1 MNREVENLWQLQR
14 VMSELRS
21 KDEQLVARPAQFVA
35 VDEEYQAALAERD
48 RLEKRKDEL
57 ETSRRKIEG
66 DLQQEQEVL
75 KRYQG
80 QLMQVKN
87 QQQYAAAWKEIDA
100 TRRKIKEGEEEILR
114 SLTEIEEIT
123 QKLDSTQE
131 AWSELESRH
140 KQEYDAWQGSLEGL
154 RKEIDDLRKRATDV
168 EATIPQKYQRDFR
181 RIFEQRQGVAV
192 VEVENGAC
200 GGCRVRVRPHLE
212 QKLKRGEIVHCD
224 GCHRIFYLET
234 VAS

>member
-14 VMSELRS
+14 VMSELRA
-21 KDEQLVARPAQFVA
+21 KDEQLAARPAQFVA

-100 TRRKIKEGEEEILR
+100 TRRKIKEGEEEVLR

-123 QKLDSTQE
+123 QKLESTRDS
-131 AWSELESRH
+131 WGELESRH

-154 RKEIDDLRKRATDV
+154 RKEIEELRKRATDV
-168 EATIPQKYQRDFR
+168 EATIPQKHQRDFR

-200 GGCRVRVRPHLE
+200 AGCRVRVRPHLE
-212 QKLKRGEIVHCD
+212 QKLKRGELVHCD